1 MNRFLQVVIIS
12 LAGLLIFGALFTIF
26 SISIKEDE
34 MRQDLL
40 TDTRIASVGII
51 RDDLYQ
57 LEGTISDLNSP
68 AYGRIKKYLTE
79 VAQSRPLSRFVY
91 LLLKNPDGELVFL
104 ADSEPETS
112 DMYSHPGQRY
122 PEASGLIRDMF
133 IHPQESVEGP
143 LSDRWGRW
151 VTGLVPIYGP
161 DDTTVHAV
169 LGIDID
175 ATFWESAVF

>member
-40 TDTRIASVGII
+40 TDTRIGSVGII

-79 VAQSRPLSRFVY
+79 VAQSRPLTRFVY
-91 LLLKNPDGELVFL
+91 LLGKNPDGELVLL
-104 ADSEPETS
+104 ADSEPDTS
-112 DMYSHPGQRY
+112 VMYSHPGQRY
-122 PEASGLIRDMF
+122 HEASGLIRDMF
-133 IHPQESVEGP
+133 THPQESVEGP

-175 ATFWESAVF
+175 ATFWESGVF